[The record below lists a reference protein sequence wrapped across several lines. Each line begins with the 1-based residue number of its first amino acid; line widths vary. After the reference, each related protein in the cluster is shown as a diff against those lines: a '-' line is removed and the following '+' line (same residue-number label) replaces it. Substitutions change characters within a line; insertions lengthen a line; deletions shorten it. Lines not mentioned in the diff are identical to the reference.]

1 VRALVVLLAL
11 GLAGPAAAQSRLGLS
26 QTRDAQAAADAMA
39 ARNRDIAIT
48 NDLSVLQSRVETD
61 QALSDLRAARNT
73 PAVPTVVLGPNAPA
87 PTIDPGKLASI
98 PDSALAQSNARVRAA
113 ANNRR

>member
-1 VRALVVLLAL
+1 MRALMILLAV
-11 GLAGPAAAQSRLGLS
+11 GLAAPAAAQPYQARE
-26 QTRDAQAAADAMA
+26 AQAAAAAMA
-39 ARNRDIAIT
+39 ARNRDITIT

-98 PDSALAQSNARVRAA
+98 PDSVLAQSNARVRAA